1 MILAV
6 LYDHDPL
13 AELDHDVA
21 EWVAAELPAWAEA
34 FARPFSWLGGWI
46 GLTIVGVVAGIW
58 LVRERAWLDLAFLLG
73 VFVGVQV
80 AVLLLK
86 DGFDRARPD
95 VGSAVPLPESSAF
108 PSGHAAAG
116 VASLGA
122 VAVLLAERLPS
133 RKARAWVLGGTVVLA
148 VAVGASRVA
157 LNVHFVTDVLAG
169 WCFGLAWLAGCLLL
183 RETIRVRAS
192 PSPV

>member
-34 FARPFSWLGGWI
+34 LARPFSWLGGWI
-46 GLTIVGVVAGIW
+46 GLTIVGIVAGIW
-58 LVRERAWLDLAFLLG
+58 LVRERAWLDLAFLVG
-73 VFVGVQV
+73 TFAGVQV
-80 AVLLLK
+80 AVLLAK

-116 VASLGA
+116 VAGLGA
-122 VAVLLAERLPS
+122 VVVLLAERLPS
-133 RKARAWVLGGTVVLA
+133 RKARAWVFGSTVVLA

-169 WCFGLAWLAGCLLL
+169 WCFGLAWLACCLWL

-192 PSPV
+192 PSAV